1 VLAKAFLAILEKNKC
16 MSIWFRPYKLED
28 LQWMLKDNMC
38 ERIGIEI
45 TELTEDSLKGKMPV
59 DHRTVQPM
67 KILHGGASVALA
79 ESLGSIASNLII
91 DNSKYACVGLDIN
104 ANHLRPASEGY
115 VYAEA
120 KVIHIGKKTHVWSI
134 EIKNKKGQMVCI
146 SRLTMA
152 VIEIGQ

>member
-1 VLAKAFLAILEKNKC
+1 
-16 MSIWFRPYKLED
+16 MSIWFKEYKLED
-28 LQWMLKDNMC
+28 IQWMLKENMC
-38 ERIGIEI
+38 EAIGIEI
-45 TELTEDSLKGKMPV
+45 TELTPEAIKGRMPV

-79 ESLGSIASNLII
+79 ESLGSIASNLIV

-104 ANHLRPASEGY
+104 ANHLRPASSGY

-120 KVIHIGKKTHVWSI
+120 KPIHIGKKTHVWSI
-134 EIKNKKGQMVCI
+134 EIKDEKNKLVCI

-152 VIEIGQ
+152 VIQHAV

>member
-1 VLAKAFLAILEKNKC
+1 
-16 MSIWFRPYKLED
+16 MSIWFKAYTIKD
-28 LQWMLKDNMC
+28 IQWMLNDNMC
-38 ERIGIEI
+38 TTIGIEI
-45 TELTEDSLKGKMPV
+45 TELTADSIKGKMPV

-79 ESLGSIASNLII
+79 ESLGSIGSNLIV

-104 ANHLRPASEGY
+104 ANHLRPASSGY

-120 KVIHIGKKTHVWSI
+120 KPIHIGKKTHVWSI
-134 EIKNKKGQMVCI
+134 EIKNEEGKMVCI

-152 VIEIGQ
+152 VVSL

>member
-1 VLAKAFLAILEKNKC
+1 
-16 MSIWFRPYKLED
+16 MSIWFKPYTLND
-28 LQWMLKDNMC
+28 IQWMLKDNMC
-38 ERIGIEI
+38 EAIGIEI
-45 TELTEDSLKGKMPV
+45 IELTPDSIKGKMPV

-79 ESLGSIASNLII
+79 ESLGSIASNLIV

-104 ANHLRPASEGY
+104 ANHLRPASSGF

-120 KVIHIGKKTHVWSI
+120 KPIHIGKKTHVWGI
-134 EIKNKKGQMVCI
+134 EIKDEKGKMVCI

-152 VIEIGQ
+152 VILISP

>member
-1 VLAKAFLAILEKNKC
+1 

-38 ERIGIEI
+38 EAIGIEI
-45 TELTEDSLKGKMPV
+45 TELTDNSIKGKMPV

-79 ESLGSIASNLII
+79 ESLGSIASNLIV
-91 DNSKYACVGLDIN
+91 DNSKFACVGLDIN
-104 ANHLRPASEGY
+104 ANHLRPASSGF

-120 KVIHIGKKTHVWSI
+120 KPVHIGKKTHVWSI
-134 EIKNKKGQMVCI
+134 EITNEKGQLVCI

-152 VIEIGQ
+152 VVTITT